1 MTTAVGVGV
10 LVGLGVVALVGLGD
24 TVGAADRVEATHAT
38 AVGAGAH
45 EVAPAVDDLIAGLTA
60 VDELPP
66 AATRHADTYESP
78 VLVVTVPLATDRSD
92 LDGFP
97 DGAADRWVAVPIQG
111 FSIPQ

>member
-1 MTTAVGVGV
+1 MTKTVGVSVLVGVG
-10 LVGLGVVALVGLGD
+10 AFACAGLGD
-24 TVGAADRVEATHAT
+24 TVGAADRVEATHAV

-45 EVAPAVDDLIAGLTA
+45 ELAPAVDDLIAGLTA
-60 VDELPP
+60 VDDFPP

-97 DGAADRWVAVPIQG
+97 DGAADSW
-111 FSIPQ
+111 

>member
-1 MTTAVGVGV
+1 MFMGVG
-10 LVGLGVVALVGLGD
+10 ALACAGLGD
-24 TVGAADRVEATHAT
+24 IVGTGDRVEATHAV

-66 AATRHADTYESP
+66 AADRHADTYEGP

-92 LDGFP
+92 LDGLP
-97 DGAADRWVAVPIQG
+97 GWSG
-111 FSIPQ
+111 